1 MRRAPT
7 HSTWYLA
14 EVFAPH
20 GNVDSQRAA
29 AERLG
34 AAVTAL
40 ASSGEQIRHLHSVFV
55 PDEET
60 VFHMLE
66 SERPVVVDQALRD
79 AGVEAERVHPA
90 ISVAG
95 NGRGEAPAPATGR
108 GRRCLPGR

>member
-1 MRRAPT
+1 
-7 HSTWYLA
+7 
-14 EVFAPH
+14 
-20 GNVDSQRAA
+20 
-29 AERLG
+29 
-34 AAVTAL
+34 
-40 ASSGEQIRHLHSVFV
+40 
-55 PDEET
+55 
-60 VFHMLE
+60 MLE